1 MQLWRA
7 APNARTVH
15 QSKKEVGKKNPP
27 LFSGI
32 TVSFLWLLLA
42 KLSGKPEGEIK

>member
-27 LFSGI
+27 LFGI

-42 KLSGKPEGEIK
+42 KPNGKPEGESK